1 MSIQRILVLVLLLLT
16 ATTATLLITS
26 NSDVP
31 APEEPA
37 PPAMPSPATPQ
48 ASPAAPAKS
57 KENPPPPP
65 QAGQAPVQAPTIE
78 PPPDMAPEESDE
90 QIEKEQVAAALAQ
103 LTSSDPAQ
111 RLEGAEQLGAY
122 PSKEA
127 ETALQQVLATDS
139 DADVRNAAAQSL
151 GYVEKPTQATLNT
164 LFSALEDQ
172 NEDVRLSALS
182 TLEDFMLGADENSK
196 RYKQILA
203 GLQAKVDSRSVPQET
218 RDAIRDIVTDQTAPP
233 EAEPQ

>member
-1 MSIQRILVLVLLLLT
+1 MSFKRIGFF
-16 ATTATLLITS
+16 LLIVLSIATAVMLATDFRLTEPS
-26 NSDVP
+26 APPPSVEAPPAPAPAPVAP
-31 APEEPA
+31 APEPEKPAKPPVNLQSRAEALQAPA
-37 PPAMPSPATPQ
+37 PLT
-48 ASPAAPAKS
+48 
-57 KENPPPPP
+57 
-65 QAGQAPVQAPTIE
+65 
-78 PPPDMAPEESDE
+78 EEDIQDDE

-122 PSKEA
+122 PTKEA

-151 GYVEKPTQATLNT
+151 GYLEKPTQATLNT

-203 GLQAKVDSRSVPQET
+203 GLQAKAGSRSVPQET